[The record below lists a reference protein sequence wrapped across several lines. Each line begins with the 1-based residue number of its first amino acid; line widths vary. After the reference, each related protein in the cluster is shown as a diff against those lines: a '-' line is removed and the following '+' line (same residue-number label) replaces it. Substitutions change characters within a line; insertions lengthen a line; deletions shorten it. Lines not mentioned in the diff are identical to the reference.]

1 MNKLFTLRSLTIFS
15 FVIFFL
21 PFMRTCSDEAIKE
34 KVELTESTTNEKN
47 DFLDEGEKEIYTL
60 PVVHYELRKK
70 VVHLIENQ

>member
-1 MNKLFTLRSLTIFS
+1 
-15 FVIFFL
+15 
-21 PFMRTCSDEAIKE
+21 MRTCSDEAIKE